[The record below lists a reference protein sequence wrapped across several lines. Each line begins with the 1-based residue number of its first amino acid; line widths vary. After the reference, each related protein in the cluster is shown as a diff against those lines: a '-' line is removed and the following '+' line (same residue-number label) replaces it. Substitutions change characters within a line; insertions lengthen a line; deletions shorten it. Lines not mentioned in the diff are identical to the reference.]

1 LAGRPR
7 NEISCITGADLQP
20 ALAEMTAIYFDLDGT
35 LTDPKPGITRSIQY
49 ALRKLDQPVPS
60 EDELTWCI
68 GPPLH
73 ASLKE
78 LVHTNR
84 GADRALA
91 LYRERFAD
99 IGLFENE
106 VYPGIE
112 DTLSVLARSGRR
124 LFVATSKPAVYA
136 ERIIDHFKLR
146 VNFERV
152 FGSELDGTRS
162 DKTDLLDHALKAAG
176 INPSQAT
183 MIGDRSQDM
192 IGARNN
198 GMTAVG
204 VLYGYG
210 SEAELWDAG
219 AHHVCATPAELLD
232 HTG

>member
-1 LAGRPR
+1 
-7 NEISCITGADLQP
+7 
-20 ALAEMTAIYFDLDGT
+20 MTAIYFDLDGT

-49 ALRKLDQPVPS
+49 ALRKLDRAAPS

-73 ASLKE
+73 ASLKK
-78 LVHTNR
+78 LVGTDDL
-84 GADRALA
+84 ADKALS

-124 LFVATSKPAVYA
+124 LFVATSKPGVYA

-146 VNFERV
+146 VYFERV
-152 FGSELDGTRS
+152 FGSELDGRRS
-162 DKTDLLDHALKAAG
+162 DKSDLLGHALQTTG
-176 INPSQAT
+176 VDPSQAM
-183 MIGDRSQDM
+183 MIGDRSHDM

-198 GMTAVG
+198 GITAVG

-210 SEAELWDAG
+210 SKEELLDAG
-219 AHHVCATPAELLD
+219 AHHICATPQRLLD
-232 HTG
+232 HAG

>member
-1 LAGRPR
+1 
-7 NEISCITGADLQP
+7 
-20 ALAEMTAIYFDLDGT
+20 MTAIFFDLDGT

-49 ALRKLDQPVPS
+49 ALGKLGCAVPS

-68 GPPLH
+68 GPPLR
-73 ASLKE
+73 ASLKK
-78 LVHTNR
+78 LVGTEDL
-84 GADRALA
+84 ADTALS

-112 DTLSVLARSGRR
+112 HSLSVLAKSGRR
-124 LFVATSKPAVYA
+124 LFVATSKPGVYA

-146 VNFERV
+146 GYFERI
-152 FGSELDGTRS
+152 FGSELDGRRA
-162 DKTDLLDHALKAAG
+162 DKTELLRHALETVAVA
-176 INPSQAT
+176 PSQAM
-183 MIGDRSQDM
+183 MIGDRSHDM
-192 IGARNN
+192 VGARNN

-210 SEAELWDAG
+210 SEQELVAAG
-219 AHHVCATPAELLD
+219 AHQVCATPHRLLE